1 MAIFSDLFV
10 YILAFIAV
18 WIGAGLIVSSIEDL
32 SHKLNISAFA
42 TSFFV
47 LGILTSIPEGSVGI
61 NSILDRKP
69 EIFIGNLIGASLVLF
84 IFVIPI
90 LTVLGNGIKLAHQLD
105 SKKLLFSLLVVA
117 APTFFIID
125 GKTNMAEG
133 IFLIVLY
140 SLLFYM
146 IEKKKGL
153 LEIIRDKIID
163 GKTHILFDT
172 AKITGGI
179 LLVFF
184 ASNLIVDKTI
194 IFSQIFSI
202 SPFMMSLLI
211 LSVGT
216 NLPELSLAIRSVTMG
231 KKEVALGDYL
241 GSAAANTLF
250 FGLLTLANGKEV
262 AVSDHFGKTLIFTL
276 LGLGLFFYF
285 SRSKNDISRKEGIVL
300 FFVYLVFVFFEI
312 F

>member
-216 NLPELSLAIRSVTMG
+216 NLP
-231 KKEVALGDYL
+231 
-241 GSAAANTLF
+241 
-250 FGLLTLANGKEV
+250 
-262 AVSDHFGKTLIFTL
+262 
-276 LGLGLFFYF
+276 
-285 SRSKNDISRKEGIVL
+285 
-300 FFVYLVFVFFEI
+300 
-312 F
+312 